1 MWSDQLHATARQ
13 FRVQSVRL
21 VGVVAD
27 ETRRELTDKPLSK
40 RGVYQ
45 CDFVRRGA
53 LDVDGDR
60 EPLDDRRWP

>member
-1 MWSDQLHATARQ
+1 VWRDQFHATAGQ
-13 FRVQSVRL
+13 VHIQSVRL

-27 ETRRELTDKPLSK
+27 ETHRELPDEPL
-40 RGVYQ
+40 RECGVYQ

-60 EPLDDRRWP
+60 PDDRR